1 MDVIKKN
8 NSELINNIERIIG
21 VTITSLNIAVLVANS
36 LYNQKM
42 VLKEIDIIS
51 KQTNNLNSNANGLL
65 NTQSSKIANQ
75 ISVAGLK
82 KSFQDTFDLLEE
94 TRLEDNNHSKE
105 LKNEIIEIK
114 INDES
119 ENNKWK
125 RR

>member
-119 ENNKWK
+119 ENNK
-125 RR
+125 